1 MSAAGKPS
9 TAVLGVGLMGSG
21 MAASLLAA
29 GFEVTVYNRSPEKA
43 AGLVEQGARL
53 AGTPAEA
60 ADGADYVIAMVAD
73 DDASRGVWLGSDG
86 ALGALKPD
94 AVAIECSTIT
104 PEWARTLAGH
114 AREAN
119 VRFIDAPVTGSKAQ
133 AASGTLRFIVGG
145 DVDTVEAARPA
156 LEAMGSEVMP
166 IGPAGSGALAKI
178 INNFMCGVQVSTIA
192 EALAMTER
200 SGLDVPTMLKILTE
214 GAPGSPLVKAVAQ
227 RMEGRD
233 YAPNFFVS
241 LMKKDLRYSIAT
253 FAAEG
258 IQLGTAEAA
267 MRRFEEAE
275 RAGHGEHDIATII
288 EPLRKKD

>member
-1 MSAAGKPS
+1 MSAGGKPHA
-9 TAVLGVGLMGSG
+9 AVLGVGLMGSG

-43 AGLVEQGARL
+43 AALAEQGARV

-60 ADGADYVIAMVAD
+60 AAKADYVIAMVAD

-86 ALGALKPD
+86 ALGAVAPH
-94 AVAIECSTIT
+94 AVAIESSTIT
-104 PEWARTLAGH
+104 PEWARTLADR
-114 AREAN
+114 AREAG

-145 DVDTVEAARPA
+145 DADTVAAARPA
-156 LEAMGSEVMP
+156 LEAMGNEVLP

-178 INNFMCGVQVSTIA
+178 INNFMCGVQVSTLA

-200 SGLDVPTMLKILTE
+200 SGLDVPAMLRILTE
-214 GAPGSPLVKAVAQ
+214 GAPGSPLVKAVAR
-227 RMEGRD
+227 RMDERD
-233 YAPNFFVS
+233 YLPTFFVS
-241 LMKKDLRYSIAT
+241 LMKKDLRYAIAT

-258 IQLGTAEAA
+258 IRLATADAA

-275 RAGHGEHDIATII
+275 RAGHGEDDIAAVV
-288 EPLRKKD
+288 EPLRVAD